1 MRRIINVDRLI
12 KWASNRWLLAL
23 TTALLLY
30 TLIGFSLIPFL
41 VQHYTPRLAADWLK
55 RRAAIGEA
63 QFNPYSF
70 TLEIKDLA
78 LDEADGQPLV
88 ALKHLFLD
96 FEPSQLLT
104 RRTLV
109 LADLRLD
116 GPSANLVLDAAGKLN
131 LAKVADSLPKSEE
144 PPPSTA
150 GEPLPRLLLSHFTL
164 TEGAVKFTDSG
175 KSPPINETVE
185 HLNLELNGIS
195 TLPDRQGD
203 YELKAGLADGSQLAW
218 RGDVSLSPVASKG
231 ELKIEAFRLA
241 TPWSFVKD
249 RLDLAEPGGTID
261 LTARYQFRYAQDKAE
276 LSADHGAFKL
286 SGLRLMPAKAK
297 EPLLALEEIGFDQ
310 ASFDLS
316 GQTIRIPA
324 FAIRKGTVNAS
335 MDQAGQIDW
344 LTLVKPEPKGKTAQ
358 TTPPPPKPASPSQ
371 PWKVALEKFEIA
383 DLSLNYADASRK
395 SPFAVSV
402 GDFGLKLG
410 AEVEAGSGAPKA
422 RVDQLSTHLNQVVLV
437 GSGKPTPLFGWDS
450 LAVDGGR
457 FDLEKREATLKTVS
471 LKGGGTAIVREA
483 DGTLRPLDIFAP
495 GEEPA
500 GTAPSG
506 DNPSATPEPSDNQPW
521 RFALEQFSL
530 QGFGV
535 ALADRSLAPELAY
548 QLDDIQATANH
559 LSNDG
564 KTPVAFDAKLRVREG
579 GALQASGTASPTGA
593 AAQAKLKLDRLNL
606 TPLQPIINQFAALKL
621 DSATVSSD
629 LDVNFRQGQPNPSL
643 QVTGG
648 ASLNNLS
655 LHQSKD
661 GKRFLAW
668 KSLTVNALKFGL
680 APDGLSI
687 KEVQIVEPDTVIAIA
702 KDYST
707 NLAAAFKPQKPAPHP
722 AKAPAP
728 PEKSKAAAQPFPVSV
743 ERVRIDD
750 GQMDFS
756 DMSLVLP
763 FATHIHDFDG
773 AVASISLA
781 PKDRA
786 TLKFT
791 GRVDEYG
798 EVKVDGSLSPMQIKD
813 FSNIDVVFRNIAMSS
828 LSPYSATFAGRAIE
842 SGKLNLDLAYK
853 IENSRLKSQNKIVL
867 DQFTLGEKVESPTA
881 LDLPLDLAIALLTDS
896 EGKIQAAVPIEG
908 DIDNPQ
914 FDYGAVAWDAVVNL
928 VKKVVAAP
936 FTAIASMFGG
946 ADEKLDTVLFEPA
959 KDTIPPPE
967 REKLHK
973 LAEALA
979 QRPKLGLT
987 VRGGFNPK
995 LDRAALKSLEVRREL
1010 AREMKVALSP
1020 GEEPD
1025 EVAFGNA
1032 AAQRALEKLATKR
1045 AGGIAE
1051 EAASDYQ
1058 KKTGQPPQ
1066 RIGAIAGLV
1075 GRASDTP
1082 EFYQQLFNKLAETT
1096 PLPQNQLEALA
1107 KRRALAVIAELTD
1120 RQPLDKARVNIGPI
1134 EATEDSA
1141 DGKAP
1146 VKLELMAE

>member
-41 VQHYTPRLAADWLK
+41 VQHYTPRLTADWLK

-88 ALKHLFLD
+88 TVKRLFLD
-96 FEPSQLLT
+96 FEPSQFLT
-104 RRTLV
+104 RRTWV

-116 GPSANLVLDAAGKLN
+116 GPSANLVLDAAGRLN
-131 LAKVADSLPKSEE
+131 LAKIADGLPKSEE

-150 GEPLPRLLLSHFTL
+150 GEPPPRFLLSHFTL
-164 TEGAVKFTDSG
+164 TEGAVKFTDLG

-203 YELKAGLADGSQLAW
+203 YEFKAGLADGSQLAW

-231 ELKIEAFRLA
+231 ELKIEALRLA
-241 TPWSFVKD
+241 TPWGFVKD
-249 RLDLAEPGGTID
+249 RLDLAEPGGTIY
-261 LTARYQFRYAQDKAE
+261 LNARYQFRYAQDKAE
-276 LSADHGAFKL
+276 LSVDHGAFKL

-310 ASFDLS
+310 ASLDLS
-316 GQTIRIPA
+316 GQTVRIPA
-324 FAIRKGTVNAS
+324 FTIRKGAAS
-335 MDQAGQIDW
+335 ASVDQAGQVNW
-344 LTLVKPEPKGKTAQ
+344 LTLVKPEPKGQAAR
-358 TTPPPPKPASPSQ
+358 PSPPASEPPASSQ

-383 DLSLNYADASRK
+383 ELKLNYSDASRK

-410 AEVEAGSGAPKA
+410 AEVEAGSGTPKA
-422 RVDQLSTHLNQVVLV
+422 RVDQLDAHLNQVALV
-437 GSGKPTPLFGWDS
+437 GSGNTTPLFGWDS

-471 LKGGGTAIVREA
+471 LSGGGTSIIREA
-483 DGTLRPLDIFAP
+483 DGTIHPLDIFASQ
-495 GEEPA
+495 EPA
-500 GTAPSG
+500 GTMPTGDSESTTPDPSQ
-506 DNPSATPEPSDNQPW
+506 SQPW
-521 RFALEQFSL
+521 RFLLEQFSL
-530 QGFGV
+530 QDFGV
-535 ALADRSLAPELAY
+535 ALTDRSLAPELAY
-548 QLDDIQATANH
+548 QLDDIRVTANH

-564 KTPVAFDAKLRVREG
+564 KTPVSFDAKLRVRQG
-579 GALQASGTASPTGA
+579 GALQASGTAAPTGE
-593 AAQAKLKLDRLNL
+593 AAQAKVKADRINL

-629 LDVNFRQGQPNPSL
+629 LDVNFRQGQPAPSV

-648 ASLNNLS
+648 ASLNDLS

-668 KSLTVNALKFGL
+668 KSLTVSALKFGL

-687 KEVQIVEPDTVIAIA
+687 KEVRIVEPDTVIAIA
-702 KDYST
+702 KDHST
-707 NLAAAFKPQKPAPHP
+707 NLAAVFKPQKPEPRP
-722 AKAPAP
+722 AKAPAT

-750 GQMDFS
+750 GQIDFS

-773 AVASISLA
+773 AAASISLA

-786 TLKFT
+786 TLKFA

-813 FSNIDVVFRNIAMSS
+813 FSNVDVVFRNVAMSS
-828 LSPYSATFAGRAIE
+828 LSPYSATFAGRTIE

-853 IENSRLKSQNKIVL
+853 IDNGRLKSQNKIVL
-867 DQFTLGEKVESPTA
+867 DQFTLGRKIESPTA

-914 FDYGAVAWDAVVNL
+914 FDYGTVVWGAVVNL
-928 VKKVVAAP
+928 VKKVVTAP
-936 FTAIASMFGG
+936 FTAIAGLFGG
-946 ADEKLDTVLFEPA
+946 SDEKLDMVLFESA
-959 KDTIPPPE
+959 KDAIPPPE

-987 VRGGFNPK
+987 VHGGFNPK
-995 LDRAALKSLEVRREL
+995 LDGAALKSLEVRREL
-1010 AREMKVALSP
+1010 AREMNVALSP

-1032 AAQRALEKLATKR
+1032 AAQRALEKLAAQR
-1045 AGGIAE
+1045 GGGFAE
-1051 EAASDYQ
+1051 AAASDYQ

-1082 EFYQQLFNKLAETT
+1082 EFYQQLFTKLAETT
-1096 PLPQNQLEALA
+1096 PLPQSQLEALA

-1120 RQPLDKARVNIGPI
+1120 RQPLDKARINIGPI
-1134 EATEDSA
+1134 ETTEDSA

-1146 VKLELMAE
+1146 VKLELIAE

>member
-1 MRRIINVDRLI
+1 MRRIINMDRPI
-12 KWASNRWLLAL
+12 KWVSNRWLLAL

-55 RRAAIGEA
+55 RRAAVGEA

-70 TLEIKDLA
+70 TLEIKNLA
-78 LDEADGQPLV
+78 FNEADGRPIL
-88 ALKHLFLD
+88 AFKRLFLD
-96 FEPSQLLT
+96 FEPSQFLT
-104 RRTLV
+104 RRTWV
-109 LADLRLD
+109 LADLQLD
-116 GPSANLVLDAAGKLN
+116 GPSAHLVLDAVGQLN
-131 LAKVADSLPKSEE
+131 LAKIADSLPKSEE
-144 PPPSTA
+144 PPSSTA
-150 GEPLPRLLLSHFTL
+150 EEPSPRFLLSHFTL
-164 TEGAVKFTDSG
+164 TEGAVKFTDLG

-195 TLPDRQGD
+195 TLPDREGD
-203 YELKAGLADGSQLAW
+203 YEFKAGLADGSQLAW
-218 RGDVSLSPVASKG
+218 RGDVSLNPVASKG
-231 ELKIEAFRLA
+231 ELRIEAFRLA
-241 TPWSFVKD
+241 TLWNFVKD
-249 RLDLAEPGGTID
+249 RLDLAEPGGAIN
-261 LTARYQFRYAQDKAE
+261 LAARYQFSHAKDKTE
-276 LSADHGAFKL
+276 LSVEHGAFKL

-297 EPLLALEEIGFDQ
+297 EPILTLEEIGFDQ
-310 ASFDLS
+310 ASLDLS
-316 GQTIRIPA
+316 GQAIRIPA

-335 MDQAGQIDW
+335 VDQAGQINW
-344 LTLVKPEPKGKTAQ
+344 LTLVKPEPTGKTAQ
-358 TTPPPPKPASPSQ
+358 AIPPPPKPAPPSQ

-383 DLSLNYADASRK
+383 ELKLNYSDASRK

-410 AEVEAGSGAPKA
+410 AEVEAGSNLPKA
-422 RVDQLSTHLNQVVLV
+422 RVDQLDAHLNQVALARP
-437 GSGKPTPLFGWDS
+437 GNTTPLFGWDS

-483 DGTLRPLDIFAP
+483 DGALRPFDIFAP
-495 GEEPA
+495 REEPA

-506 DNPSATPEPSDNQPW
+506 GDQPTTPEPSENQPW
-521 RFALEQFSL
+521 RFALDQFSL
-530 QGFGV
+530 QDFGV
-535 ALADRSLAPELAY
+535 ALADRSLSPELAY
-548 QLDDIQATANH
+548 QLDDIRVTANH

-564 KTPVAFDAKLRVREG
+564 KTPVAFDAKLTVRQG
-579 GALQASGTASPTGA
+579 GALQASGTAAPTGE
-593 AAQAKLKLDRLNL
+593 AAQAKVKADRINL

-621 DSATVSSD
+621 DSGTLSSD

-648 ASLNNLS
+648 ASLDNLS

-668 KSLTVNALKFGL
+668 KSLTVNTLKFGL

-687 KEVQIVEPDTVIAIA
+687 REARIVEPDTVIAIA

-707 NLAAAFKPQKPAPHP
+707 NLAAVFKPQKPEPHP

-728 PEKSKAAAQPFPVSV
+728 PGKSKAPAQPFPVSV
-743 ERVRIDD
+743 ERVRIDK

-763 FATHIHDFDG
+763 FATHIHDLDG
-773 AVASISLA
+773 AAASISLA

-786 TLKFT
+786 TLKFA

-798 EVKVDGSLSPMQIKD
+798 GVKVDGTLSPMQIKD

-867 DQFTLGEKVESPTA
+867 DHFTLGEKVESPNA

-914 FDYGAVAWDAVVNL
+914 FDYGAVVWDAVVNL
-928 VKKVVAAP
+928 VKKIVTAP
-936 FTAIASMFGG
+936 FAAIAGAFGG
-946 ADEKLDTVLFEPA
+946 SDEKLDAVLFEPA

-973 LAEALA
+973 LAEALT

-987 VRGGFNPK
+987 VHGGFNPK
-995 LDRAALKSLEVRREL
+995 LDGSALKSLEVRREL
-1010 AREMKVALSP
+1010 ARKMGVALSP

-1025 EVAFGNA
+1025 EVSFGNA
-1032 AAQRALEKLATKR
+1032 AAERALEKLAAER
-1045 AGGIAE
+1045 GGGIAAGT
-1051 EAASDYQ
+1051 EADYLR
-1058 KKTGQPPQ
+1058 KTGQPPQ
-1066 RIGAIAGLV
+1066 RIGALAGLV

-1082 EFYQQLFNKLAETT
+1082 EFYEQLFNKLVETT
-1096 PLPQNQLEALA
+1096 PLPESQLEALA
-1107 KRRALAVIAELTD
+1107 KRRALAVIGELTD
-1120 RQPLDKARVNIGPI
+1120 KERLDKARISTGKI

-1146 VKLELMAE
+1146 VKLELIAE

>member
-1 MRRIINVDRLI
+1 MRRLI

-23 TTALLLY
+23 AAGLLLY

-41 VQHYTPRLAADWLK
+41 IQHYTPRLAADWLK

-70 TLEIKDLA
+70 TLEIKGLA
-78 LDEADGQPLV
+78 LDETDGQPLV
-88 ALKHLFLD
+88 AVKRLFLD
-96 FEPSQLLT
+96 FEPSQFLS
-104 RRTLV
+104 RRTWV
-109 LADLRLD
+109 VADLQLD
-116 GPSANLVLDAAGKLN
+116 GPSAHLVLDAAGQLN

-144 PPPSTA
+144 PSPPA
-150 GEPLPRLLLSHFTL
+150 AEEPPPRFLLSRFTL
-164 TEGAVKFTDSG
+164 TEGAVKFTDLG
-175 KSPPINETVE
+175 KSPPVNETVE
-185 HLNLELNGIS
+185 HLNLALNGIS

-218 RGDVSLSPVASKG
+218 RGDVSLSPLASAG
-231 ELKIEAFRLA
+231 ELKIEALRLA
-241 TPWSFVKD
+241 TLWNFVKD
-249 RLDLAEPGGTID
+249 RLELAEPGGAVN
-261 LTARYQFRYAQDKAE
+261 LTARYQFSDAKGNTE
-276 LSADHGAFKL
+276 LSIDHGIFKL
-286 SGLRLMPAKAK
+286 SGLRLIPAKAT

-316 GQTIRIPA
+316 KQTIRIPA
-324 FAIRKGTVNAS
+324 FTIHKGTVNAS
-335 MDQAGQIDW
+335 VDQAGQSNW
-344 LTLVKPEPKGKTAQ
+344 LTLVKPEPKGQAAQ
-358 TTPPPPKPASPSQ
+358 ARPPAPEPPAPSQ

-383 DLSLNYADASRK
+383 ELKLNYSDASRK
-395 SPFAVSV
+395 APFAVSV

-422 RVDQLSTHLNQVVLV
+422 RVDQLSAHLNHVALA
-437 GSGKPTPLFGWDS
+437 GSGEPTPLFGWDS
-450 LAVDGGR
+450 FAVDGGR
-457 FDLEKREATLKTVS
+457 FDLEKREAALKTVS
-471 LKGGGTAIVREA
+471 LSGGGTSIIREA
-483 DGTLRPLDIFAP
+483 DGTIHPLDIFASQ
-495 GEEPA
+495 EPA
-500 GTAPSG
+500 GTMPTG
-506 DNPSATPEPSDNQPW
+506 DSESATPDPSQSQPW
-521 RFALEQFSL
+521 RFLLEQFSL

-535 ALADRSLAPELAY
+535 ALTDRSLAPELAY
-548 QLDDIQATANH
+548 QLDDIRVTANR
-559 LSNDG
+559 LSNDS
-564 KTPVAFDAKLRVREG
+564 KTTAGFDAKLKVRQG
-579 GALQASGTASPTGA
+579 GALQATGTASPTGE
-593 AAQAKLKLDRLNL
+593 AAQAKVKLDQINL
-606 TPLQPIINQFAALKL
+606 TPLQPVISQFAALKL
-621 DSATVSSD
+621 NSAAISSD
-629 LDVNFRQGQPNPSL
+629 LDVSFRQGQPDPSV

-668 KSLTVNALKFGL
+668 KSLAVNGLKFGL

-687 KEVQIVEPDTVIAIA
+687 KEVRIVEPDTVIAIA
-702 KDYST
+702 KDRST
-707 NLAAAFKPQKPAPHP
+707 NLAAALKPRKPEPRPTKPA
-722 AKAPAP
+722 AAPK
-728 PEKSKAAAQPFPVSV
+728 KSKTTAQPFPVSV

-750 GQMDFS
+750 GQIDFS

-773 AVASISLA
+773 AAASISLA

-786 TLKFT
+786 TLKFA

-798 EVKVDGSLSPMQIKD
+798 EVKVDGSLSPMQIKGFGD
-813 FSNIDVVFRNIAMSS
+813 INVVFRNVAMSS
-828 LSPYSATFAGRAIE
+828 LSPYSATFAGRKIN
-842 SGKLNLDLAYK
+842 SGKLNLDLTYK
-853 IENSRLKSQNKIVL
+853 IDNSRLQSQNKIVL
-867 DQFTLGEKVESPTA
+867 DQFTLGEKVESPNA

-914 FDYGAVAWDAVVNL
+914 FDYGAVVWDAVVNL
-928 VKKVVAAP
+928 VKKVVTAP
-936 FTAIASMFGG
+936 FTAIAGLFGG
-946 ADEKLDTVLFEPA
+946 SDEKLDTVLFEPA
-959 KDTIPPPE
+959 KDAIPPPE

-987 VRGGFNPK
+987 VHGGFNPK
-995 LDRAALKSLEVRREL
+995 LDGAALKSLEVRREL
-1010 AREMKVALSP
+1010 AREMNVALSL

-1032 AAQRALEKLATKR
+1032 AAQRALEKLATQR

-1058 KKTGQPPQ
+1058 KKTGNPPQ

-1082 EFYQQLFNKLAETT
+1082 EFYQQLFNKLVETT
-1096 PLPQNQLEALA
+1096 PLPQNPLEALA

-1120 RQPLDKARVNIGPI
+1120 RQPLDKARINIGSI
-1134 EATEDSA
+1134 EVTADSA

-1146 VKLELMAE
+1146 VKLELIAE